1 MKIKI
6 RKMNREDVL
15 DVQKLY
21 RKSFLET
28 YPDQEKKISKKD
40 IEKMTENFLDKKNLE
55 NFEKNIF

>member
-21 RKSFLET
+21 QKSFLET
-28 YPDQEKKISKKD
+28 YPDQEKKLPRKI
-40 IEKMTENFLDKKNLE
+40 
-55 NFEKNIF
+55 

>member
-6 RKMNREDVL
+6 RKMNREYVL